1 MMGDVSGFVFVYPS
15 RSACEKMA
23 QSRFA
28 GDFV

>member
-1 MMGDVSGFVFVYPS
+1 MMGDVSGFMFAYPP

-28 GDFV
+28 GDLV